1 MESDVTSPVSPV
13 STCASDV
20 SFSVNTSDSC
30 IICFCSDE
38 ETESH
43 DCDVCRQG
51 AWKVCSECKE
61 KLKRLKK
68 CPVCATDNINYISD
82 VESDENFG
90 EEEERRDGV
99 AVIRR
104 NRSRRTKKMCSMFIS
119 CIAFSFLGVFSVLSL
134 SDFYGN
140 SQCFV
145 IYLLA
150 LLNSIMSLLV
160 VLTHLAGEE
169 VGECYTRYVWPILT
183 SFILFLTTLLNGYCF
198 VFFTYRNMIPLV
210 IFIFVTVFC
219 LMNMFV
225 KYCDL

>member
-1 MESDVTSPVSPV
+1 MESDVTSPV

-20 SFSVNTSDSC
+20 SFSVSTSDSC

-51 AWKVCSECKE
+51 AWKVCVECKE

-68 CPVCATDNINYISD
+68 CPVCASENINYISES
-82 VESDENFG
+82 ESDDTHS
-90 EEEERRDGV
+90 EEEIRDGV
-99 AVIRR
+99 AIIRR
-104 NRSRRTKKMCSMFIS
+104 NRRTKKICTMFIA
-119 CIAFSFLGVFSVLSL
+119 CVAFSFLGVFSVLSL

-140 SQCFV
+140 SQCFI
-145 IYLLA
+145 IYVLA
-150 LLNSIMSLLV
+150 ILNSGMSLLV

-183 SFILFLTTLLNGYCF
+183 SFILFLTTLLNGYCH
-198 VFFTYRNMIPLV
+198 VFFTNRNIVPLI
-210 IFIFVTVFC
+210 IFIFITVIC
-219 LMNMFV
+219 LMHMIV

>member
-20 SFSVNTSDSC
+20 SFSVSTSDSC

-51 AWKVCSECKE
+51 AWKVCTECKE

-68 CPVCATDNINYISD
+68 CPVCASENINYISES
-82 VESDENFG
+82 ESDETYG
-90 EEEERRDGV
+90 EEERRDGV
-99 AVIRR
+99 AIVRR
-104 NRSRRTKKMCSMFIS
+104 NGGRRTKKICSMVIS

-140 SQCFV
+140 NKCFV
-145 IYLLA
+145 VYMLSV
-150 LLNSIMSLLV
+150 LNGAMSLLV
-160 VLTHLAGEE
+160 VLTHLAGDD
-169 VGECYTRYVWPILT
+169 VGECYTRYIWPILT
-183 SFILFLTTLLNGYCF
+183 SLILFLTTLLNSYCR
-198 VFFTYRNMIPLV
+198 VIFTNRNMVPLL
-210 IFIFVTVFC
+210 ILLSVTVIC
-219 LMNMFV
+219 VLHMLV
-225 KYCDL
+225 KYCNI